1 MKLTPG
7 QQISRPVSKPSEK
20 LYIYAKGNRPPV
32 LPPIPDPSSTSVTP
46 AGRRPVG
53 FLLCLRSMRAFIRSL
68 YLVPVLF
75 VVFSA
80 RGQSAAPV
88 IRQGVLDLKGV
99 SLKGQSIPLDG
110 EWKWYWNRF
119 KQPWEVSADFE
130 YLFFP
135 TLWNHS
141 TWKGQPI
148 EAQGFAS
155 YELMI
160 IHPRAGERLS
170 LQLPDVY
177 SACRLFI
184 NGRLA
189 AQSGVPA
196 ATEDKSVPFWSFRS
210 VPLPAADT
218 IRLLLHVSNYRH
230 SKGGPYQSIELGD
243 ATTMASDDFL
253 EQASDLFLTGCLFMG
268 GLFFLG
274 LFLFGQHDRAILYFS
289 LFCLLYSYR
298 IIGTDRYVLHS
309 LFPFISWQITIRLE
323 YLTLFLGVA
332 MFVEYTRAL
341 YPLDGRPRLLRA
353 MTWLCFGFSLMVL
366 ILPPVLFTRLINPF
380 LVLMF
385 LYIGYAFYIYYQ
397 AARHRRPGAN
407 YALLSTGVLLSVFV
421 AINLNY
427 FGVSAAGKALVFL
440 GYILFFFLQSL
451 ILSFRFAFTLKQARL
466 QAEEGLV
473 AKSEFLSTMSHEI
486 RTPLNSVIGMMNL
499 LQAENPRPDQ
509 EHHLEVMQFSANHL
523 MSIINDIL
531 DFNKIE
537 AGKISFETIPFDI
550 RNLAR
555 NTLESYRTYADEKKL
570 DTHLRIDPAIQT
582 LVFGDPTRTS
592 QVLNNLVH
600 NAIKFTQKG
609 WIKLSVD
616 VEDQTDIFITL
627 KITVEDTGIGIDPEK
642 QRLVF
647 DRFTQADSSMNR
659 SFGGT
664 GLGLA
669 ICKNLLA
676 LQGVELE
683 LNSTPGRGSAF
694 FYRQTFQKSSQPVPE
709 HQAPVKMFNEKALE
723 GIPILLVDDQ
733 PMNILAARGI
743 LKRWGAVVDVAINGQ
758 EALEKL
764 ESSKPFLVLMDLQM
778 PILNGYEATKQ
789 LRAKGIDIP
798 VVALTASLVPEIE
811 EKVREAGLNDIV
823 LKPFNPQELLRV
835 ILKYIEN

>member
-1 MKLTPG
+1 
-7 QQISRPVSKPSEK
+7 
-20 LYIYAKGNRPPV
+20 
-32 LPPIPDPSSTSVTP
+32 
-46 AGRRPVG
+46 
-53 FLLCLRSMRAFIRSL
+53 MRASIRSL
-68 YLVPVLF
+68 YLVLLVF
-75 VVFSA
+75 YVFSA
-80 RGQSAAPV
+80 QSQTHESGV
-88 IRQGVLDLKGV
+88 RQGVLDLKGK
-99 SLKGQSIPLDG
+99 SLKETSVLLDG

-119 KQPWEVSADFE
+119 KQPWEVDTDFE
-130 YLFFP
+130 YIHFP
-135 TLWNHS
+135 TLWNNS

-148 EAQGFAS
+148 ESQGFAT
-155 YELMI
+155 YEMVI
-160 IHPRAGERLS
+160 VHPAAGERLA
-170 LQLPDVY
+170 LNLPDVY
-177 SACRLFI
+177 SASRLFV
-184 NGRLA
+184 NGRLV

-196 ATEDKSVPFWSFRS
+196 TSKDKSVPFWSFRA

-230 SKGGPYQSIELGD
+230 SKGGPYQSIEIGD
-243 ATTMASDDFL
+243 AAALASRDFIG
-253 EQASDLFLTGCLFMG
+253 QASDLFLTGCLFMG

-274 LFLFGQHDRAILYFS
+274 LFVFGQHDRAILYFS

-309 LFPFISWQITIRLE
+309 LFPFISWFITVRLE

-341 YPLDGRPRLLRA
+341 YPLDGNPRILRA
-353 MTWLCFGFSLMVL
+353 MTWLCFGFGLLV
-366 ILPPVLFTRLINPF
+366 IVLPPILFTRLINPF

-385 LYIGYAFYIYYQ
+385 LYIGYAFYIYYI
-397 AARHRRPGAN
+397 AARHHRPGAN
-407 YALLSTGVLLSVFV
+407 YALLSTGVLLTVFV
-421 AINLNY
+421 AINLDY
-427 FGVSAAGKALVFL
+427 FGVSIVGKTLVFL

-451 ILSFRFAFTLKQARL
+451 ILSFRFAYTLKQARQ

-537 AGKISFETIPFDI
+537 AGKIRFESIPFDI
-550 RNLAR
+550 RTLVR
-555 NTLESYRTYADEKKL
+555 NTLESYRTYADEKKI
-570 DTHLRIDPAIQT
+570 DVHLRVDPSIQT
-582 LVFGDPTRTS
+582 LVIGDPTRTS

-616 VEDQTDIFITL
+616 TENQTDTQITL
-627 KITVEDTGIGIDPEK
+627 KITVEDTGIGIEPEK
-642 QRLVF
+642 QRLIF

-676 LQGVELE
+676 LQGIELH
-683 LNSTPGRGSAF
+683 LDSTPGRGSAF
-694 FYRQTFQKSSQPVPE
+694 FFLQTFQKSSQPVPE
-709 HQAPVKMFNEKALE
+709 AQTPVKVLNEKALE
-723 GIPILLVDDQ
+723 GVPILLVDDQ

-743 LKRWGAVVDVAINGQ
+743 LKRWGAIVDVAINGQ

-764 ESSKPFLVLMDLQM
+764 ESTKPFLVLMDLQM

-789 LRAKGIDIP
+789 LRARGINVPI
-798 VVALTASLVPEIE
+798 VALTASLVPEIE
-811 EKVREAGLNDIV
+811 DKVREAGLNDIV

-835 ILKYIEN
+835 ILKYTEH

>member
-1 MKLTPG
+1 
-7 QQISRPVSKPSEK
+7 
-20 LYIYAKGNRPPV
+20 
-32 LPPIPDPSSTSVTP
+32 
-46 AGRRPVG
+46 
-53 FLLCLRSMRAFIRSL
+53 MRASIRSL
-68 YLVPVLF
+68 YLVLLVF
-75 VVFSA
+75 YVFSA
-80 RGQSAAPV
+80 QSQTHESGV
-88 IRQGVLDLKGV
+88 RQGVLDLKGK
-99 SLKGQSIPLDG
+99 SLKETSVLLDG

-119 KQPWEVSADFE
+119 KQPWEVDTDFE
-130 YLFFP
+130 YIHFP
-135 TLWNHS
+135 TLWNNS

-148 EAQGFAS
+148 ESQGFAT
-155 YELMI
+155 YEMVI
-160 IHPRAGERLS
+160 VHPAAGERLA
-170 LQLPDVY
+170 LNLPDVY
-177 SACRLFI
+177 SASRLFV
-184 NGRLA
+184 NGRLV

-196 ATEDKSVPFWSFRS
+196 TSKDKSVPFWSFRA

-230 SKGGPYQSIELGD
+230 SKGGPYQSIEIGD
-243 ATTMASDDFL
+243 AAALASRDFIG
-253 EQASDLFLTGCLFMG
+253 QASDLFLTGCLFMG

-274 LFLFGQHDRAILYFS
+274 LFVFGQHDRAILYFS

-309 LFPFISWQITIRLE
+309 LFPFISWFITVRLE

-341 YPLDGRPRLLRA
+341 YPLDGNPRILRA
-353 MTWLCFGFSLMVL
+353 MTWLCFGFGLLV
-366 ILPPVLFTRLINPF
+366 IVLPPILFTRLINPF

-385 LYIGYAFYIYYQ
+385 LYIGYAFYIYYI
-397 AARHRRPGAN
+397 AARHHRPGAN
-407 YALLSTGVLLSVFV
+407 YALLSTGVLLTVFV
-421 AINLNY
+421 AINLDY
-427 FGVSAAGKALVFL
+427 FGVSTVGKTLVFL

-451 ILSFRFAFTLKQARL
+451 ILSFRFAYTLKQARQ

-537 AGKISFETIPFDI
+537 AGKIRFESIPFDI
-550 RNLAR
+550 RTLVR
-555 NTLESYRTYADEKKL
+555 NTLESYRTYANEKKI
-570 DTHLRIDPAIQT
+570 DVHLRVDPAIQT
-582 LVFGDPTRTS
+582 LVIGDPTRTS

-616 VEDQTDIFITL
+616 TENQTDTQITL
-627 KITVEDTGIGIDPEK
+627 KITVEDTGIGIEPEK
-642 QRLVF
+642 QRLIF

-676 LQGVELE
+676 LQGIELH
-683 LNSTPGRGSAF
+683 LDSTPGRGSAF
-694 FYRQTFQKSSQPVPE
+694 YFLQTFQKSSQPVPE
-709 HQAPVKMFNEKALE
+709 AQTPVKVLNEKALE
-723 GIPILLVDDQ
+723 GVPILLVDDQ

-743 LKRWGAVVDVAINGQ
+743 LKRWGAIVDVAINGQ

-764 ESSKPFLVLMDLQM
+764 ESTKPFLVLMDLQM

-789 LRAKGIDIP
+789 LRARGINVPI
-798 VVALTASLVPEIE
+798 VALTASLVPEIE
-811 EKVREAGLNDIV
+811 DKVREAGLNDIV

-835 ILKYIEN
+835 ILKYTEH

>member
-1 MKLTPG
+1 
-7 QQISRPVSKPSEK
+7 
-20 LYIYAKGNRPPV
+20 
-32 LPPIPDPSSTSVTP
+32 
-46 AGRRPVG
+46 
-53 FLLCLRSMRAFIRSL
+53 MRASIRSL
-68 YLVPVLF
+68 YLVLLVF
-75 VVFSA
+75 YVFSA
-80 RGQSAAPV
+80 QSQTHESGV
-88 IRQGVLDLKGV
+88 RQGVLDLKGK
-99 SLKGQSIPLDG
+99 SLKETSVLLDG

-119 KQPWEVSADFE
+119 KQPWEVDTDFE
-130 YLFFP
+130 YIHFP
-135 TLWNHS
+135 TLWNNS

-148 EAQGFAS
+148 ESQGFAT
-155 YELMI
+155 YEMVI
-160 IHPRAGERLS
+160 VHPAAGERLA
-170 LQLPDVY
+170 LNLPDVY
-177 SACRLFI
+177 SASRLFV
-184 NGRLA
+184 NGRLV

-196 ATEDKSVPFWSFRS
+196 TSKDKSVPFWSFRA

-230 SKGGPYQSIELGD
+230 SKGGPYQSIEIGD
-243 ATTMASDDFL
+243 AAALASRDFIG
-253 EQASDLFLTGCLFMG
+253 QASDLFLTGCLFMG

-274 LFLFGQHDRAILYFS
+274 LFVFGQHDRAILYFS

-309 LFPFISWQITIRLE
+309 LFPFISWFITVRLE

-341 YPLDGRPRLLRA
+341 YPLDGNPRILRA
-353 MTWLCFGFSLMVL
+353 MTWLCFGFGLLV
-366 ILPPVLFTRLINPF
+366 IVLPPILFTRLINPF

-385 LYIGYAFYIYYQ
+385 LYIGYAFYIYYI
-397 AARHRRPGAN
+397 AARHHRPGAN
-407 YALLSTGVLLSVFV
+407 YALLSTGVLLTVFV
-421 AINLNY
+421 AINLDY
-427 FGVSAAGKALVFL
+427 FGVSTVGKTLVFL

-451 ILSFRFAFTLKQARL
+451 ILSFRFAYTLKQARQ

-537 AGKISFETIPFDI
+537 AGKIRFESIPFDI
-550 RNLAR
+550 RTLVR
-555 NTLESYRTYADEKKL
+555 NTLESYRTYANEKKI
-570 DTHLRIDPAIQT
+570 DVHLRVDPAIQT
-582 LVFGDPTRTS
+582 LVIGDPTRTS

-616 VEDQTDIFITL
+616 TENQTDTQITL
-627 KITVEDTGIGIDPEK
+627 KITVEDTGIGIEPEK
-642 QRLVF
+642 QRLIF

-676 LQGVELE
+676 LQGIELH
-683 LNSTPGRGSAF
+683 LDSTPGRGSAF
-694 FYRQTFQKSSQPVPE
+694 YFLQTFQKSSQPVPE
-709 HQAPVKMFNEKALE
+709 AQTPVKVLNEKALE
-723 GIPILLVDDQ
+723 GVPILLVDDQ

-743 LKRWGAVVDVAINGQ
+743 LKRWGAIVDVAINGQ

-764 ESSKPFLVLMDLQM
+764 ESTKPFLVLMDLQM
-778 PILNGYEATKQ
+778 PILNGYDATKQ
-789 LRAKGIDIP
+789 LRARGINVPI
-798 VVALTASLVPEIE
+798 VALTASLVPEIE
-811 EKVREAGLNDIV
+811 DKVREAGLNDIV

-835 ILKYIEN
+835 ILKYTEH

>member
-1 MKLTPG
+1 
-7 QQISRPVSKPSEK
+7 
-20 LYIYAKGNRPPV
+20 
-32 LPPIPDPSSTSVTP
+32 
-46 AGRRPVG
+46 
-53 FLLCLRSMRAFIRSL
+53 MRASIRSL
-68 YLVPVLF
+68 YLVLLVF
-75 VVFSA
+75 YVFSA
-80 RGQSAAPV
+80 QSQTHESGV
-88 IRQGVLDLKGV
+88 RQGVLDLKGK
-99 SLKGQSIPLDG
+99 SLKQTSVLLDG

-119 KQPWEVSADFE
+119 KQPWEVDTDFE
-130 YLFFP
+130 YIHFP
-135 TLWNHS
+135 TLWNNS

-148 EAQGFAS
+148 ESQGFAT
-155 YELMI
+155 YEMVI
-160 IHPRAGERLS
+160 VHPAAGERLA
-170 LQLPDVY
+170 LNLPDVY
-177 SACRLFI
+177 SASRLFV
-184 NGRLA
+184 NGRLV

-196 ATEDKSVPFWSFRS
+196 TSKDKSVPFWSFRA

-230 SKGGPYQSIELGD
+230 SKGGPYQSIEIGD
-243 ATTMASDDFL
+243 AAALASRDFIG
-253 EQASDLFLTGCLFMG
+253 QASDLFLTGCLFMG

-274 LFLFGQHDRAILYFS
+274 LFVFGQHDRAILYFS

-309 LFPFISWQITIRLE
+309 LFPFISWFITVRLE

-341 YPLDGRPRLLRA
+341 YPLDGNPRILRA
-353 MTWLCFGFSLMVL
+353 MTWLCFGFGLLV
-366 ILPPVLFTRLINPF
+366 IVLPPILFTRLINPF

-385 LYIGYAFYIYYQ
+385 LYIGYAFYIYYI
-397 AARHRRPGAN
+397 AARHHRPGAN
-407 YALLSTGVLLSVFV
+407 YALLSTGVLLTVFV
-421 AINLNY
+421 AINLDY
-427 FGVSAAGKALVFL
+427 FGVSTVGKTLVFL

-451 ILSFRFAFTLKQARL
+451 ILSFRFAYTLKQARQ

-537 AGKISFETIPFDI
+537 AGKIRFESIPFDI
-550 RNLAR
+550 RTLVR
-555 NTLESYRTYADEKKL
+555 NTLESYRTYANEKKI
-570 DTHLRIDPAIQT
+570 DVHLRVDPAIQT
-582 LVFGDPTRTS
+582 LVIGDPTRTS

-616 VEDQTDIFITL
+616 TENQTDTQITL
-627 KITVEDTGIGIDPEK
+627 KITVEDTGIGIEPEK
-642 QRLVF
+642 QRLIF

-676 LQGVELE
+676 LQGIELH
-683 LNSTPGRGSAF
+683 LDSTPGRGSAF
-694 FYRQTFQKSSQPVPE
+694 YFLQTFQKSSQPVPE
-709 HQAPVKMFNEKALE
+709 AQTPVKVLNEKALE
-723 GIPILLVDDQ
+723 GVPILLVDDQ

-743 LKRWGAVVDVAINGQ
+743 LKRWGAIVDVAINGQ

-764 ESSKPFLVLMDLQM
+764 ESTKPFLVLMDLQM

-789 LRAKGIDIP
+789 LRARGINVPI
-798 VVALTASLVPEIE
+798 VALTASLVPEIE
-811 EKVREAGLNDIV
+811 DKVREAGLNDIV

-835 ILKYIEN
+835 ILKYTEH

>member
-1 MKLTPG
+1 
-7 QQISRPVSKPSEK
+7 
-20 LYIYAKGNRPPV
+20 
-32 LPPIPDPSSTSVTP
+32 
-46 AGRRPVG
+46 
-53 FLLCLRSMRAFIRSL
+53 MRASIRSL
-68 YLVPVLF
+68 YLVLLVF
-75 VVFSA
+75 YVFSA
-80 RGQSAAPV
+80 QSQTHESGV
-88 IRQGVLDLKGV
+88 RQGVLDLKGK
-99 SLKGQSIPLDG
+99 SLKETSVLLDG

-119 KQPWEVSADFE
+119 KQPWEVDTDFE
-130 YLFFP
+130 YIHFP
-135 TLWNHS
+135 TLWNNS

-148 EAQGFAS
+148 ESQGFAT
-155 YELMI
+155 YEMVI
-160 IHPRAGERLS
+160 VHPAAGERLA
-170 LQLPDVY
+170 LNLPDVY
-177 SACRLFI
+177 SASRLFV
-184 NGRLA
+184 NGRLV

-196 ATEDKSVPFWSFRS
+196 TSKDKSVPFWSFRA

-230 SKGGPYQSIELGD
+230 SKGGPYQSIEIGD
-243 ATTMASDDFL
+243 AAALASRDFIG
-253 EQASDLFLTGCLFMG
+253 QASDLFLTGCLFMG

-274 LFLFGQHDRAILYFS
+274 LFVFGQHDRAILYFS

-309 LFPFISWQITIRLE
+309 LFPFISWFITVRLE

-341 YPLDGRPRLLRA
+341 YPLDGNPRILRA
-353 MTWLCFGFSLMVL
+353 MTWLCFGFGLLV
-366 ILPPVLFTRLINPF
+366 IVLPPILFTRLINPF

-385 LYIGYAFYIYYQ
+385 LYIGYAFYIYYI
-397 AARHRRPGAN
+397 AARHHRPGAN
-407 YALLSTGVLLSVFV
+407 YALLSTGVLLTVFV
-421 AINLNY
+421 AINLDY
-427 FGVSAAGKALVFL
+427 FGVSIVGKTLVFL

-451 ILSFRFAFTLKQARL
+451 ILSFRFAYTLKQARQ

-537 AGKISFETIPFDI
+537 AGKIRFESIPFDI
-550 RNLAR
+550 RTLVR
-555 NTLESYRTYADEKKL
+555 NTLESYRTYADEKKI
-570 DTHLRIDPAIQT
+570 DVHLRVDPSIQT
-582 LVFGDPTRTS
+582 LVIGDPTRTS

-616 VEDQTDIFITL
+616 TENQTDTQITL
-627 KITVEDTGIGIDPEK
+627 KITVEDTGIGIEPEK
-642 QRLVF
+642 QRLIF

-676 LQGVELE
+676 LQGIELH
-683 LNSTPGRGSAF
+683 LDSTPGRGSAF
-694 FYRQTFQKSSQPVPE
+694 YFLQTFQKSSQPVPE
-709 HQAPVKMFNEKALE
+709 AQTPVKVLNEKALE
-723 GIPILLVDDQ
+723 GVPILLVDDQ

-743 LKRWGAVVDVAINGQ
+743 LKRWGAIVDVAINGQ

-764 ESSKPFLVLMDLQM
+764 ESTKPFLVLMDLQM

-789 LRAKGIDIP
+789 LRARGINVPI
-798 VVALTASLVPEIE
+798 VALTASLVPEIE
-811 EKVREAGLNDIV
+811 DKVREAGLNDIV

-835 ILKYIEN
+835 ILKYTEH